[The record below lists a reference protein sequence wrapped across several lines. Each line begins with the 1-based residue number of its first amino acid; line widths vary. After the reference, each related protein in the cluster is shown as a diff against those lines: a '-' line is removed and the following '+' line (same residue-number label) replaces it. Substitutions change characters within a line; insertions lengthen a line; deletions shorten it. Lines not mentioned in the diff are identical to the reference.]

1 VPTSAIVAPALL
13 EALPDVVVV
22 ADAEGCVVYAN
33 PAMRTLL
40 GHEPTALRGRPLTD
54 IVPERFRAAHAAGF
68 ARFVATGVGELVGAT
83 TQVPALHASGSE
95 VLIDLTLARLGSLED
110 DAVTGA
116 AMVGGVVVAVLRDA
130 STAVRLERQL
140 AVGRY
145 LNAILRVTTALT
157 EAVDGDVA
165 FQRLL
170 PTLCAELD
178 WDAATLWQPERGG
191 GRLAHAATWAAPGK
205 TLAVLDADT
214 RARTFVRGEGLPGL
228 VWQRREP
235 VVIEDLWTDPRFL
248 RPASARADGLRTG
261 VAFPVLSGDT
271 LLGVCELFSREPRP
285 VPPELLDVLAGA
297 GRQIGQFLARLSAES
312 DLRQLADTLQRSLL
326 PAHLPVIPGVEL
338 AARYRAGAD
347 GVFVGGD
354 TYDVL
359 PLDGGRWMLLI
370 ADVCGTGAEAAALT
384 ALTRHTARA
393 AATGPA
399 VGPAAILA
407 AVNTGLLRE
416 QATGPLRFVT
426 ACSMVLRPY
435 PTGVH
440 ARLAVAGH
448 PLPVLRA
455 SDRGA
460 VEVGV
465 PGPPLGIAADV
476 EYSETDLDLGPGST
490 LVLYTDGVTEARDDS
505 GVQFDEDGL
514 LRVLAGT
521 AGLTAEETVDAV
533 TDAVEAHLHGSRHG
547 VDDLAVLA
555 LRC

>member
-13 EALPDVVVV
+13 EALPDAVVV
-22 ADAEGCVVYAN
+22 ADAEGRVVYAN
-33 PAMRTLL
+33 PAIRTLL
-40 GHEPTALRGRPLTD
+40 GHEPANLRGRPLTELL
-54 IVPERFRAAHAAGF
+54 PPRFRAAHAAGF
-68 ARFVATGVGELVGAT
+68 ARFVATGDGELVGAT
-83 TQVPALHASGSE
+83 TQVPALHACGRE
-95 VLIDLTLARLGSLED
+95 VMIDLTLAPLGGPAD
-110 DAVTGA
+110 VAVTGA

-130 STAVRLERQL
+130 GTAVRLERQL

-157 EAVDGDVA
+157 EAPDADVA
-165 FQRLL
+165 FHRLL
-170 PTLCAELD
+170 PTLCGELD
-178 WDAATLWQPERGG
+178 WDAATLWQPERCG
-191 GRLAHAATWAAPGK
+191 GRLAHAATWTAPGE
-205 TLAVLDADT
+205 TVSALGADAQS
-214 RARTFVRGEGLPGL
+214 RTFVRGEGLPGV

-248 RPASARADGLRTG
+248 RPASARADDLRTG

-271 LLGVCELFSREPRP
+271 LLGVCELFSRERRP
-285 VPPELLDVLAGA
+285 VPPELLDVLAAA
-297 GRQIGQFLARLSAES
+297 GRQIGQFLARLRAES
-312 DLRQLADTLQRSLL
+312 DLRELADTLQRGLL

-359 PLDGGRWMLLI
+359 PLDGGRWMVLI

-393 AATGPA
+393 AATGSA
-399 VGPAAILA
+399 AGPAAILA
-407 AVNTGLLRE
+407 AVNTALLQE

-426 ACSMVLRPY
+426 ACCMVLEPH

-440 ARLAVAGH
+440 ACLSVAGH
-448 PLPVLRA
+448 PLPVLGR
-455 SDRGA
+455 SDGGA
-460 VEVGV
+460 AEVGA
-465 PGPPLGIAADV
+465 GGRPLGIAADA
-476 EYSETDLDLGPGST
+476 EYAETYLRLAPGST
-490 LVLYTDGVTEARDDS
+490 LVLYTDGVTEARDDA
-505 GVQFDEDGL
+505 GVQFDEEGL
-514 LRVLAGT
+514 LRVLTGT
-521 AGLTAEETVDAV
+521 DGLTAAETVTAV
-533 TDAVEAHLHGSRHG
+533 TAAVETHLRGSRHG